1 MVHLRS
7 ESICPLTGG
16 GGLSA
21 DKMVGS
27 PGPLLRTLLLRSSGF
42 ASKPPIMSSQSHPGA
57 SGPRIAVLTGPLG
70 AMAAVYRPT
79 EALPLSFQRQWDL
92 GSLMGKLL
100 VSEIHMHTR
109 NYTHTHTCTSTRIYI
124 RMYILHT
131 RAHTH
136 RTINTHIHECTH
148 MHICMYTT

>member
-109 NYTHTHTCTSTRIYI
+109 NYTHTHTHAQAHAYTYACIYGSFI
-124 RMYILHT
+124 IFSKKRLLVLQIFLH
-131 RAHTH
+131 
-136 RTINTHIHECTH
+136 
-148 MHICMYTT
+148 YFYDF

>member
-109 NYTHTHTCTSTRIYI
+109 NYTHTHTHAQAHAYTYACIY
-124 RMYILHT
+124 YTHV
-131 RAHTH
+131 HTH
-136 RTINTHIHECTH
+136 TEL
-148 MHICMYTT
+148 